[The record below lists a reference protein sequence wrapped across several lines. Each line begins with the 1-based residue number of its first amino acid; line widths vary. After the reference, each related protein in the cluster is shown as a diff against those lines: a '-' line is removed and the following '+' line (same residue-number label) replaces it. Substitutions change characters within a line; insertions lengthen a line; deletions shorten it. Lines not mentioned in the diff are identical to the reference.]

1 MAEDD
6 RDETVT
12 DHTTTIVASYLRHNQ
27 VAASDLPALITSVHR
42 SLAELGAPV
51 ALPTPRT
58 PAVSVR
64 RSVQP
69 DYVVCLECGYRA
81 KMLRRHLA
89 GRHQLTPETYRA
101 RWELPITHPLTA
113 PAYSERRS
121 TLAKALG
128 LGRKA
133 ATPAA
138 ANSSE
143 VPPPSKRRGRPP
155 SRDLK

>member
-1 MAEDD
+1 MAEDE
-6 RDETVT
+6 RDATMASFTAE
-12 DHTTTIVASYLRHNQ
+12 IVAGYLRHNQ

-51 ALPTPRT
+51 VLPEPRT

-69 DYVVCLECGYRA
+69 AYVVCLECGYRA
-81 KMLRRHLA
+81 KMLRRHLTVQH
-89 GRHQLTPETYRA
+89 RLTVNEYRT
-101 RWELPITHPLTA
+101 RWDLPATHPLTA

-121 TLAKALG
+121 TMAKALG
-128 LGRKA
+128 LGRRA
-133 ATPAA
+133 ATPAVA
-138 ANSSE
+138 ISSE
-143 VPPPSKRRGRPP
+143 VPSPSKRRGRPP